1 LAPLKE
7 VAADEGYGGSLFSFY
22 AQRAWISIYF
32 LIAKKRL
39 VVLLFRSTGVKN
51 RLRVIFIID
60 CAQPTYETVLETHP
74 SMYKYS
80 DAIWMENWTKIS
92 MTAVAARILK

>member
-1 LAPLKE
+1 M
-7 VAADEGYGGSLFSFY
+7 AAVFSLSMLNVRVFPF
-22 AQRAWISIYF
+22 IF
-32 LIAKKRL
+32 LIAKKGL